1 MQDSQK
7 LKERMKEHVDVL
19 LQDFFEDLDLLR
31 ILPGVGLQVGICFF
45 FLHRFTLYL
54 QYLIFDPW
62 IRDRKKSGPGIRDK
76 RPGLF
81 FREIINSF

>member
-31 ILPGVGLQVGICFF
+31 ILPGVGLQVGIS

-54 QYLIFDPW
+54 QYLLFLTPGSVIE
-62 IRDRKKSGPGIRDK
+62 KKS
-76 RPGLF
+76 
-81 FREIINSF
+81 

>member
-31 ILPGVGLQVGICFF
+31 ILPGVGLQVGISFF
-45 FLHRFTLYL
+45 IFAPIL
-54 QYLIFDPW
+54 QYL
-62 IRDRKKSGPGIRDK
+62 
-76 RPGLF
+76 LF
-81 FREIINSF
+81 

>member
-31 ILPGVGLQVGICFF
+31 ILPGVGLQVGITDINR
-45 FLHRFTLYL
+45 LD
-54 QYLIFDPW
+54 QVVEG
-62 IRDRKKSGPGIRDK
+62 SGM
-76 RPGLF
+76 GLF
-81 FREIINSF
+81 LIGGHWLKILLKNSKGGS

>member
-31 ILPGVGLQVGICFF
+31 ILPGVGLQVGISFF
-45 FLHRFTLYL
+45 FCIDLA
-54 QYLIFDPW
+54 IFAFMTPG
-62 IRDRKKSGPGIRDK
+62 SGMEYNPG
-76 RPGLF
+76 
-81 FREIINSF
+81 

>member
-31 ILPGVGLQVGICFF
+31 ILPGVGLQVGISFF
-45 FLHRFTLYL
+45 IFAPIL
-54 QYLIFDPW
+54 QYLLFWPLDPGWTTQIIFP
-62 IRDRKKSGPGIRDK
+62 RAYKQFL
-76 RPGLF
+76 GLKN
-81 FREIINSF
+81 I